1 MVETMKWE
9 KGKLILLDQTQ
20 LPVKIKWISCHTYQR
35 VGEAIQKLEVR
46 GAPAIGAAA
55 AFAMALAWERIIA
68 TENNAK
74 ASGTPKK
81 TKNEA
86 SEKQNADEN
95 KMNSATVH
103 ADENFVSDT
112 KLQTYA
118 AMLLGKNFKDKD
130 DPANISETLKKYL
143 DALQAARNNLDAARP
158 TAVNLSWATKVMY
171 DAACKMAEAGLTPD
185 QISSE
190 LEALAIKIYEQDI
203 AKNKKMGEYG
213 AEVVPENAVI
223 LTHCNAGAL
232 ATCGWGTALGVI
244 RSAHQQGKVKMV
256 YSDETRPLLQGSRL
270 TAWELMEDKIPVTTI
285 TDNMAAWSMK
295 TKGINIVITGA
306 DRIAANGDTANK
318 IGTYGVALAA
328 KAHGIPFYIAAPAS
342 TFDFSIKTGKQ
353 IPIEERKAEEVKSFQ
368 GAVSAPPEVNVFNP
382 AFDVTPARLIAGIIT
397 EYGALRPPF
406 RKSIAKLKE
415 KVTKEELFTW
425 KA

>member
-1 MVETMKWE
+1 MVETMRWE
-9 KGKLILLDQTQ
+9 NGKLVLLDQTK
-20 LPVKIKWISCHTYQR
+20 LPLKVAWVSCNTYQR
-35 VGEAIQKLEVR
+35 VGKAIQKLEVR

-55 AFAMALAWERIIA
+55 AFAMVLAWRQIMKTGSA
-68 TENNAK
+68 NKSAQLAPAK
-74 ASGTPKK
+74 TNLEEQKESAPV
-81 TKNEA
+81 
-86 SEKQNADEN
+86 QADD
-95 KMNSATVH
+95 T
-103 ADENFVSDT
+103 FVTDT

-118 AMLLGKNFKDKD
+118 AMLLGKDFGDKRKGKNIQ
-130 DPANISETLKKYL
+130 PAIAKLLKKF
-143 DALQAARNNLDAARP
+143 AAARNKLDAARP
-158 TAVNLSWATKVMY
+158 TAVNLSWATKVMC
-171 DAACKMAEAGLTPD
+171 DAACRMAEAGLDAT
-185 QISSE
+185 QIDSE

-213 AEVVPENAVI
+213 AELVPQNAVI

-244 RSAHQQGKVKMV
+244 RSAHEQGKVKMV

-270 TAWELMEDKIPVTTI
+270 TAWELMEDVIPVTTI
-285 TDNMAAWSMK
+285 TDNMAAWTMK

-342 TFDFSIKTGKQ
+342 TFDFSIKSGEE
-353 IPIEERKAEEVKSFQ
+353 IPIEERNAKEVRSFQ
-368 GAVSAPPEVNVFNP
+368 GAVSAPQDVNVFNP
-382 AFDVTPARLIAGIIT
+382 AFDVTPAKLIAGIIT
-397 EYGALRPPF
+397 EYGVLRPPF
-406 RKSIAKLKE
+406 KKAIKELKT
-415 KVTKEELFTW
+415 KVHKEELFAW